1 MLRRR
6 TFIGLDEEKANIP
19 DRGDVF
25 LSHVYHICQ
34 SEKIQDL
41 LTLFRTRTAYYD
53 MDKDW
58 RFYRV
63 LSHWDSKGLIECE
76 RESMD
81 GWRKFN
87 LVEALWVSVIQ
98 KLRHLNTSLENIG
111 HLKEDFFEIID
122 WECPISLAEYY
133 ALCAVFL
140 EKPTF
145 LVVAPPWWSDFF
157 SYEELLIALAKTRFE
172 SCIIVHLNPLL
183 NKLLPKEGVKSRFPF
198 PTGITYEQQ
207 EILEILAKEDFDRIT
222 FRKEKGKIY
231 RCDIEKGFAP
241 DVSEHVLKQGHKNL
255 TITTNIVEGRT
266 ASRTRTI
273 KKHLKGSTQ

>member
-6 TFIGLDEEKANIP
+6 TFIGLDEEKSNIP

-41 LTLFRTRTAYYD
+41 LTLFRMRTAYYD

-58 RFYRV
+58 KFYRV

-87 LVEALWVSVIQ
+87 LIEALWVSVIQ
-98 KLRHLNTSLENIG
+98 RLRHLNTSLGDIG
-111 HLKEDFFEIID
+111 HIKPNFFEMID

-145 LVVAPPWWSDFF
+145 FVLAPLWRDFF
-157 SYEELLIALAKTRFE
+157 FYEELQTALATTLFE

-198 PTGITYEQQ
+198 ESRVTFEQQ
-207 EILEILAKEDFDRIT
+207 EIHEILAKEDFDRIT

>member
-1 MLRRR
+1 M
-6 TFIGLDEEKANIP
+6 GPDEEKANIP

-41 LTLFRTRTAYYD
+41 LTLFRTRTPYYD

-98 KLRHLNTSLENIG
+98 RLRHLNTSLENIG

-133 ALCAVFL
+133 TLCAVFL

-145 LVVAPPWWSDFF
+145 LVVAAPWWSDFF
-157 SYEELLIALAKTRFE
+157 SYEELQIALAKTRFE

-198 PTGITYEQQ
+198 ASEITYEQQ

-222 FRKEKGKIY
+222 FRKEKGRIY

-273 KKHLKGSTQ
+273 KKHLKGSTR

>member
-1 MLRRR
+1 MLQVTSSISRD
-6 TFIGLDEEKANIP
+6 DEKISIP

-25 LSHVYHICQ
+25 LSHAYHICQ

-41 LTLFRTRTAYYD
+41 LKLFRTRTAYYD

-87 LVEALWVSVIQ
+87 LIEALWVSVIQ
-98 KLRHLNTSLENIG
+98 RLRHLHTSLEDIG
-111 HLKEDFFEIID
+111 HLKPKFFEIID

-145 LVVAPPWWSDFF
+145 LVLAPLRSDFF
-157 SYEELLIALAKTRFE
+157 FYEELQAALATTRFE
-172 SCIIVHLNPLL
+172 SCIIVHLNPVL

-198 PTGITYEQQ
+198 ASGITYEQQ

-255 TITTNIVEGRT
+255 TITTNIVDGRT

>member
-1 MLRRR
+1 MMQI
-6 TFIGLDEEKANIP
+6 TSSISQGHEQMSTP
-19 DRGDVF
+19 DRGNAF

-41 LTLFRTRTAYYD
+41 LKLFRTRTAYYD

-98 KLRHLNTSLENIG
+98 KLRHLHTSLEDIG
-111 HLKEDFFEIID
+111 RLKPKFFEIID

-133 ALCAVFL
+133 ALCAIFL
-140 EKPTF
+140 EKPAF
-145 LVVAPPWWSDFF
+145 LVIAPLLSDFF
-157 SYEELLIALAKTRFE
+157 FYQEVQVALETARFE
-172 SCIIVHLNPLL
+172 SCIIVHLNPIL
-183 NKLLPKEGVKSRFPF
+183 NKLLPKEGVKSKFPF
-198 PTGITYEQQ
+198 AGGITCEQQ
-207 EILEILAKEDFDRIT
+207 EILEILANEDFDRIT
-222 FRKEKGKIY
+222 FRKEKGKLY

-241 DVSEHVLKQGHKNL
+241 DVSEHLLKQGHKNL
-255 TITTNIVEGRT
+255 AITTNIVDGRT
-266 ASRTRTI
+266 TSRTRTI
-273 KKHLKGSTQ
+273 KKKLKGSAQ

>member
-6 TFIGLDEEKANIP
+6 TFVGLDEEKANIP

-98 KLRHLNTSLENIG
+98 RLRHLNTSLEDIG
-111 HLKEDFFEIID
+111 HLKEDFFETID

-145 LVVAPPWWSDFF
+145 LVVAAPCWSDFF
-157 SYEELLIALAKTRFE
+157 SYEELQTALAKTRFE

-183 NKLLPKEGVKSRFPF
+183 NKLLPKEGSNLASPLQAGLPTSSKKFSRFLQKR
-198 PTGITYEQQ
+198 TLTELLLEKRKARSIDA
-207 EILEILAKEDFDRIT
+207 ILKRDLRLISLNMYSSKDTRI
-222 FRKEKGKIY
+222 
-231 RCDIEKGFAP
+231 
-241 DVSEHVLKQGHKNL
+241 
-255 TITTNIVEGRT
+255 
-266 ASRTRTI
+266 
-273 KKHLKGSTQ
+273 

>member
-1 MLRRR
+1 
-6 TFIGLDEEKANIP
+6 
-19 DRGDVF
+19 
-25 LSHVYHICQ
+25 
-34 SEKIQDL
+34 
-41 LTLFRTRTAYYD
+41 

-58 RFYRV
+58 KFYRL

-87 LVEALWVSVIQ
+87 LIEALWVSVIQ
-98 KLRHLNTSLENIG
+98 RLRHLNTSLGDIG
-111 HLKEDFFEIID
+111 HIKPNLFEIID

-145 LVVAPPWWSDFF
+145 FVLAPLWRDFF
-157 SYEELLIALAKTRFE
+157 FYEELQTALATTLFE

-198 PTGITYEQQ
+198 EAATTYEQQ

-222 FRKEKGKIY
+222 FRKEKGI
-231 RCDIEKGFAP
+231 C
-241 DVSEHVLKQGHKNL
+241 
-255 TITTNIVEGRT
+255 T
-266 ASRTRTI
+266 
-273 KKHLKGSTQ
+273 